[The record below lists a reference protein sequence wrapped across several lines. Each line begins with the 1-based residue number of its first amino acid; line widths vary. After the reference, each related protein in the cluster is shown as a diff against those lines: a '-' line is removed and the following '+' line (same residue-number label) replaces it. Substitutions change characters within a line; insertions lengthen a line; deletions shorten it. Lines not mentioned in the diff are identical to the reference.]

1 MTDASRT
8 PITGGAMTTASAVP
22 AIQREPGLPGQEY
35 LVTMTT
41 HVPDGTS
48 EQAVEDIRTREAAHS
63 RELAAQGHLLRLWRP
78 PLQPG
83 EWRTLGLFAA
93 ADGDRL
99 EEVLASMPLRVW
111 RTDEVTPLSP
121 HPNDPAPDL
130 HQPQAGIATEF
141 LTTFALTIPPGTAAQ
156 AVQDTKAREAQ
167 ATHDLAVQGHLL
179 RLWALPGAERALGLW
194 QARDAAQMQAILQAL
209 PLAPWMTVN
218 TTPLSPHPSDP
229 AIIYPPATAP
239 TETS

>member
-1 MTDASRT
+1 M
-8 PITGGAMTTASAVP
+8 
-22 AIQREPGLPGQEY
+22 EY

-41 HVPDGTS
+41 HVPAGTP
-48 EQAVEDIRTREAAHS
+48 EQAVQDIRTREAAHS
-63 RELAAQGHLLRLWRP
+63 RELAGAGHLLRLWRP

-121 HPNDPAPDL
+121 HPNDPDPATPT
-130 HQPQAGIATEF
+130 AGAGEKGAEF
-141 LTTFALTIPPGTAAQ
+141 LVTFTLAVPPGTAAE
-156 AVQDTKAREAQ
+156 AVADTNAREAE
-167 ATHDLAVQGHLL
+167 AAHDLADQGHLL
-179 RLWALPGAERALGLW
+179 RLWTRPDGRALGLY
-194 QARDAAQMQAILQAL
+194 QARDAAEMQAILAAL
-209 PLAPWMTVN
+209 PLAPWMTVD

-229 AIIYPPATAP
+229 GIMRPPTTAP
-239 TETS
+239 ASTP